1 MRNSLLVIA
10 LSLFSYAATAQ
21 QNETVKANKKTHAAR
36 EGEVFTFPD
45 NIKFSKNDLNER
57 VEKKTKELTR
67 LVHKIAEKNNPNY
80 KTQVAE
86 AMKLFNNNDKVLVTV
101 TAKSKTAPETMPI
114 RQYLERL
121 GKLKYDRVTI
131 TWHNAQYVSNFTRQ
145 PDGTYR
151 GIVAFEQEFT
161 GVRDGEAGY
170 QYHDV
175 TQKRI
180 EVGVKVWDDKNAA
193 APGKAYMDVFLGNI
207 GVTEEQ

>member
-1 MRNSLLVIA
+1 MKRYYIFSIIMLLA
-10 LSLFSYAATAQ
+10 LSVGAQ
-21 QNETVKANKKTHAAR
+21 QNETVKGNKKTRAAR
-36 EGEVFTFPD
+36 EGQVFVFPD
-45 NIKFSKNDLNER
+45 NIKFSKNELNQR
-57 VEKKTKELTR
+57 VEQKTKELTR
-67 LVHKIAEKNNPNY
+67 LIHKIAEKNNTNY
-80 KTQVAE
+80 KAQVAE
-86 AMKLFNNNDKVLVTV
+86 AMKLFNNNDKVLVSV
-101 TAKSKTAPETMPI
+101 TAKSKSALETMPV

-121 GKLKYDRVTI
+121 GKLKYDNVNI

-161 GVRDGEAGY
+161 GVRGGEAGY
-170 QYHDV
+170 TYHDV

-207 GVTEEQ
+207 GVTEE

>member
-1 MRNSLLVIA
+1 MNRYFIA
-10 LSLFSYAATAQ
+10 MVLFSLSLSAQAQ
-21 QNETVKANKKTHAAR
+21 QNETVRADKKTRAAR
-36 EGEVFTFPD
+36 ESEVFVFPD
-45 NIKFSKNDLNER
+45 NIKFSKNELNER
-57 VEKKTKELTR
+57 VEKKTKELTK
-67 LVHKIAEKNNPNY
+67 LVHKIAEKNSGNY
-80 KTQVAE
+80 KMYVDE
-86 AMKLFNNNDKVLVTV
+86 AMKLFNDNERVLVSV
-101 TAKSKTAPETMPI
+101 TARSKAQPETMPV

-121 GKLKYDRVTI
+121 GKLKYDRVSI

-170 QYHDV
+170 RYHDV

-207 GVTEEQ
+207 GVTEE